1 MARAFSV
8 EDTNLSKSLIAS
20 RGTDYKDIDLAFA
33 AKPAGDVFKKTD
45 AAAVKQAVKN
55 LLLTNRGEKPF
66 QPDFGANLNEVLF
79 NLDTEFDP
87 DFVQDLIAEAIKNF
101 EPRALVLSVS
111 VSTDGDNNRLE
122 ATVEFQVVNTEE
134 IVTNEVSLARLR

>member
-1 MARAFSV
+1 MARAFTV

-66 QPDFGANLNEVLF
+66 QPDFGADLNEVLF

-111 VSTDGDNNRLE
+111 VSTDGDNNRLD

-134 IVTNEVSLARLR
+134 IVTTEVSLARLR

>member
-66 QPDFGANLNEVLF
+66 QPNKGSRVNSLL
-79 NLDTEFDP
+79 
-87 DFVQDLIAEAIKNF
+87 F
-101 EPRALVLSVS
+101 EPLDPFTADAVK
-111 VSTDGDNNRLE
+111 
-122 ATVEFQVVNTEE
+122 EE
-134 IVTNEVSLARLR
+134 IINTINQYEPRVELSKVIVTPIYEGNKLNIFVEYRIVGLPIVETIEFVLQRPE